1 MFAIGAKDAHKSV
14 SDFCAYD
21 NHLKLFQSFV

>member
-14 SDFCAYD
+14 SDFCAD